1 MGITT
6 FAVVAVHWLMTVLAL
21 VAVSVVWCFMA
32 LALFVMSVFGA
43 VLVVISM
50 LLSGGKTCIMDIVM
64 LDTMTSA
71 LLDVMIELVELVF
84 NIVLES
90 LSVMEVNIVAISITL
105 VRSV

>member
-1 MGITT
+1 M
-6 FAVVAVHWLMTVLAL
+6 AVHWLMTVLAL

-50 LLSGGKTCIMDIVM
+50 LLSGVMDIVM
-64 LDTMTSA
+64 LNTMTSA

>member
-50 LLSGGKTCIMDIVM
+50 LLSGVMDIVM
-64 LDTMTSA
+64 LNTMTSA

-90 LSVMEVNIVAISITL
+90 LSVMEVNIVAISITF

>member
-50 LLSGGKTCIMDIVM
+50 LLSGVMDIVM
-64 LDTMTSA
+64 LNTMTSA

>member
-6 FAVVAVHWLMTVLAL
+6 FAVVAVNWLMTVLAL

-50 LLSGGKTCIMDIVM
+50 LLSGVMDIVM
-64 LDTMTSA
+64 LNTMTSA

>member
-6 FAVVAVHWLMTVLAL
+6 FAVVAVHWLMTVPIVAL
-21 VAVSVVWCFMA
+21 VAVSVVRCFMA

-50 LLSGGKTCIMDIVM
+50 LLSGVMDIVM
-64 LDTMTSA
+64 LNTMTSA

>member
-6 FAVVAVHWLMTVLAL
+6 FAMVAVHWLMTVLAL

-50 LLSGGKTCIMDIVM
+50 LLSGVMDIVM
-64 LDTMTSA
+64 LNTMTSA

>member
-50 LLSGGKTCIMDIVM
+50 LLSGVMDIVM
-64 LDTMTSA
+64 LNTMTSA

-90 LSVMEVNIVAISITL
+90 LSIMEVNIVTISITL